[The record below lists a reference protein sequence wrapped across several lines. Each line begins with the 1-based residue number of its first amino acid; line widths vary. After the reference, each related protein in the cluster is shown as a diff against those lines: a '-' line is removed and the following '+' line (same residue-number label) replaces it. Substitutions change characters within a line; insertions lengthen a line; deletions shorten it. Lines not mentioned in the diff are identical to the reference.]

1 MSYIKYCFKKCK
13 TTFLDALYPE
23 DIKCFG
29 CGKDLPRK
37 NIYNICPECMPI
49 FEINDGKICNRCG
62 ANVYG
67 DAGYCFECKN
77 NERFFDKARAPLIY
91 TGVTKRLIRKFKYD
105 DATYLKRY
113 FARLLAEEYA
123 RCDFIADVV
132 VPVPMSKEHLKARGY
147 NQALLIAEEFCKL
160 MNLPLDKDN
169 LVRIRNTESQTAK
182 TREERKH
189 NLDGAFEQIDKTAFV
204 HKNVLL
210 IDDVFTTGS
219 TANECAKTL
228 RASHVY
234 VLTVAHTKTHLRGVS
249 APATLSHTFVG
260 VRERTAAGTVPTHK

>member
-1 MSYIKYCFKKCK
+1 M
-13 TTFLDALYPE
+13 
-23 DIKCFG
+23 
-29 CGKDLPRK
+29 
-37 NIYNICPECMPI
+37 

-91 TGVTKRLIRKFKYD
+91 SGITTKLIKHFKYD
-105 DATYLKRY
+105 DEKYLKRY

-123 RCDFIADVV
+123 KCDFVADVV
-132 VPVPMSKEHLKARGY
+132 VPVPLGKERLKERGY
-147 NQALLIAEEFCKL
+147 NQALLLAEEFCKL
-160 MNLPLDKDN
+160 MNLPLDKNN
-169 LVRIRNTESQTAK
+169 LVRIRDTESQTAK
-182 TREERKH
+182 TRKERQY
-189 NLDGAFEQIDKTAFV
+189 NLDGAFKQIDKNAFA

-210 IDDVFTTGS
+210 IDDVFTTGA

-234 VLTVAHTKTHLRGVS
+234 VLTIAHTKTRLRGVS
-249 APATLSHTFVG
+249 APATLSHTFAG
-260 VRERTAAGTVPTHK
+260 VR